1 VIFRTKYPKHF
12 RASFRLP
19 QFCKCTPPPYL
30 EILDLP
36 LKAAHLEEKQQISI
50 FYSGFEEN
58 LGMNA

>member
-1 VIFRTKYPKHF
+1 M
-12 RASFRLP
+12 
-19 QFCKCTPPPYL
+19 
-30 EILDLP
+30 LDPP